1 MHYNSALTGIFIERP
16 NRFIASV
23 EIDGKVEKCHV
34 KNTGRCKELLIKGVK
49 VVLSVS
55 DNPERKTK
63 YDVIA
68 VYKGKRLINID
79 SQIPNRVVE
88 ESLPRIGLID
98 GLKTV
103 KSETVHGDSRFD
115 FFAEGKKKCF
125 VEVKGVTLEKDGIAL
140 FPDAPTERGLKHVKG
155 LTECVK
161 EGYDAYIFFLIQMK
175 DVRYFTPNYETHPE
189 FGEALIEAERNGVH
203 IVAYDC
209 DVTESSIELR
219 NPVKTVLTR
228 NGLSS

>member
-1 MHYNSALTGIFIERP
+1 M
-16 NRFIASV
+16 
-23 EIDGKVEKCHV
+23 
-34 KNTGRCKELLIKGVK
+34 
-49 VVLSVS
+49 
-55 DNPERKTK
+55 
-63 YDVIA
+63 
-68 VYKGKRLINID
+68 
-79 SQIPNRVVE
+79 
-88 ESLPRIGLID
+88 
-98 GLKTV
+98 
-103 KSETVHGDSRFD
+103 
-115 FFAEGKKKCF
+115 
-125 VEVKGVTLEKDGIAL
+125 
-140 FPDAPTERGLKHVKG
+140 
-155 LTECVK
+155 K